1 MRFIKE
7 NTVFGYKKW
16 WKTISISFPKSS
28 EAIHITF
35 STNLYR
41 VHWQGGFTLD
51 GSLFWTIFSGSHEKK
66 RKYSFK
72 LQKRVKIQKKYYFWK
87 LWRLI
92 ISRFRPY
99 FWRQVT
105 LKGSTAKSIFFFSVL
120 CIKAEKTQNTFFGY
134 KKWSKFESDD
144 IFRSATQIL
153 YIFHFYISLKRS
165 ASYL

>member
-1 MRFIKE
+1 MRAQQKQESMRFIKE

-28 EAIHITF
+28 EEIHITF

-41 VHWQGGFTLD
+41 V
-51 GSLFWTIFSGSHEKK
+51 SLFCTTFSGNHEKK
-66 RKYSFK
+66 RKYRFK

-105 LKGSTAKSIFFFSVL
+105 LKGFTAKSIFFFSVL
-120 CIKAEKTQNTFFGY
+120 CIKAENDKIYFQWLQKVFKIRIWWHFQIRDP
-134 KKWSKFESDD
+134 KFV
-144 IFRSATQIL
+144 
-153 YIFHFYISLKRS
+153 
-165 ASYL
+165 

>member
-28 EAIHITF
+28 EEIHITF

-41 VHWQGGFTLD
+41 V
-51 GSLFWTIFSGSHEKK
+51 SLFCTTFSGNHEKK
-66 RKYSFK
+66 RKYRFK

-92 ISRFRPY
+92 IWRFRPC

-105 LKGSTAKSIFFFSVL
+105 LEGSTAKSIFFFSVL

-153 YIFHFYISLKRS
+153 YIFHFYISLKMS

>member
-1 MRFIKE
+1 MNLILSCFCLAHIHEIHCFKMYVHIYSFVLKCIRAQQKQESMGFIKE

-51 GSLFWTIFSGSHEKK
+51 GLFFCTIFSGNHEKK
-66 RKYSFK
+66 RKYRFK

-92 ISRFRPY
+92 I
-99 FWRQVT
+99 
-105 LKGSTAKSIFFFSVL
+105 
-120 CIKAEKTQNTFFGY
+120 
-134 KKWSKFESDD
+134 
-144 IFRSATQIL
+144 
-153 YIFHFYISLKRS
+153 
-165 ASYL
+165 